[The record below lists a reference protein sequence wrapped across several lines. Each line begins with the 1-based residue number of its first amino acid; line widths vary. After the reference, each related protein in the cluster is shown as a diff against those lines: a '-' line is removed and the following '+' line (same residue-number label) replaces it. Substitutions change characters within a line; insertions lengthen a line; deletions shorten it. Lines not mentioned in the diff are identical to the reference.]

1 MNKRINLLLISFF
14 FLIFVECSTDSK
26 KSISSIEIE
35 YYKGHFE
42 SPISLECF
50 ENLND
55 KNFDIGTVDT
65 LIINPYILNQID
77 SLLEILI
84 PDSQMVNVDVRIC
97 CIINF
102 NNGDETHLCLGER
115 FGVKYQNKYY
125 ENSQLLSYLIKNNSG
140 YYQYFPIDLLNYFPE
155 LKDSVRKIRTIENMR
170 RKLYIKNDTV
180 DLGEIIEIKRF

>member
-1 MNKRINLLLISFF
+1 MNKRINIFLISFV
-14 FLIFVECSTDSK
+14 FLIFVECSIDSR
-26 KSISSIEIE
+26 KSISSLEIK

-42 SPISLECF
+42 SPISLVCSEL
-50 ENLND
+50 LNEES
-55 KNFDIGTVDT
+55 FDIGIVDT
-65 LIINPYILNQID
+65 VIFNQTVLNQVD
-77 SLLEILI
+77 SLLKILKL
-84 PDSQMVNVDVRIC
+84 DSQIGSLDARVC
-97 CIINF
+97 CVINF

-125 ENSQLLSYLIKNNSG
+125 DDSQLLSYLIKSNSG

-155 LKDSVRKIRTIENMR
+155 LKDSVRKIRTIESMR